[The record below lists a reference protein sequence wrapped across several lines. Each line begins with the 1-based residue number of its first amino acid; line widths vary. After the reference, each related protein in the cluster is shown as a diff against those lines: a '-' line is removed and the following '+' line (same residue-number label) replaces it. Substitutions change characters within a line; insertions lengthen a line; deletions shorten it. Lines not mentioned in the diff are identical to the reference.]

1 MRIALV
7 ARCGDPLGSHPGPGS
22 AAEAARVA
30 SLAQTLAGLGHR
42 VTIYARR
49 DSARPAGA
57 IAAPGVTVEFVSAG
71 PPAPL
76 DPAQLARYLPTFGR
90 RLAQVWR
97 RNPPDLVH
105 AHFWTTGLAALAGA
119 QELGLPVV
127 QTFGSLAAAEH
138 RHGLPVRP
146 PEDRAPLETGIARL
160 ADMVLASST
169 EEFADLGRLGVPRA
183 RARMVPCGVD
193 LERFSPEGPVA
204 ERTARH
210 RLLSAQPPAA
220 ARSIA
225 EALAALALV
234 PDAELVV
241 IGDPEP
247 DLLRRAEK
255 LGVRDRLVLTGPVAA
270 DDLPPLLRSAD
281 VLVSTAPFEPV
292 GMTAIQAM
300 ACGTPVVTTAAGA
313 ERDAVVDMT
322 TGLYAPSGNP
332 AGLAGWI
339 RQLLSNRMRLEAC
352 GIAAADRARSRYSWD
367 RIGRET
373 LAAYAHCTRRE
384 DAASGVEDP
393 RPHRVEARDVRQIP
407 AGAPA

>member
-7 ARCGDPLGSHPGPGS
+7 ERCADPHAPHSGPGS
-22 AAEAARVA
+22 AAEAARVS
-30 SLAQTLAGLGHR
+30 SLAETLAGLGHK

-57 IAAPGVTVEFVSAG
+57 IAAHGVAVEHVTAG

-76 DPAQLARYLPTFGR
+76 DAAQVAQHLPEFGQ
-90 RLAQVWR
+90 RLAQTWR
-97 RNPPDLVH
+97 HDPPDLVH
-105 AHFWTTGLAALAGA
+105 AHSWTSGLAALAGA
-119 QELGLPVV
+119 QDLGLPVV
-127 QTFGSLAAAEH
+127 ATFGSLAVAEH

-146 PEDRAPLETGIARL
+146 PEDRAALETGIARA

-169 EEFADLGRLGVPRA
+169 EEFADLGRIGVPRT

-210 RLLSAQPPAA
+210 RLLAAQPPAA
-220 ARSIA
+220 GRSIA
-225 EALAALALV
+225 DALATLALIS
-234 PDAELVV
+234 DAELLVM
-241 IGDPEP
+241 GEPEP
-247 DLLRRAEK
+247 DLLRRAAA
-255 LGVRDRLVLTGPVAA
+255 LGVTDRLVFTGPVAS
-270 DDLPPLLRSAD
+270 DDLPALLRSAD
-281 VLVSTAPFEPV
+281 LLVSTAPFDPV
-292 GMTAIQAM
+292 GMMATQAM

-322 TGLYAPSGNP
+322 TGLYAPSGSP
-332 AGLAGWI
+332 AGLAGCI
-339 RQLLSNRMRLEAC
+339 RQLLTNRMRLEAC
-352 GIAAADRARSRYSWD
+352 GIAAADRARSRYSWE

-373 LAAYAHCTRRE
+373 LAAYACCTRRP

-393 RPHRVEARDVRQIP
+393 RPRRVEARDVRQIS